1 MALKSKKVFL
11 EKDVL
16 YAFINRADPRH
27 QEAAAYFRYFA
38 GEKFQ
43 VFTSYTVIEEVS
55 ALIYEK
61 ISPSLARDFLRGVS
75 LSNLN
80 ILYPNESDLKA
91 SLKTLINYQST
102 ELTFREAQT
111 SVLANRNNIQQIATF
126 GYLHQLF
133 GLSAFNLPV

>member
-43 VFTSYTVIEEVS
+43 VFTSYTVIEE
-55 ALIYEK
+55 
-61 ISPSLARDFLRGVS
+61 VS